1 MANGGW
7 QKVEGIMTPKPW
19 DGVDQPLDETV
30 AGSPWFFVDAYAE
43 FQRGLDALL
52 TELEKHRNAVQLL
65 GLESPPYDEEVAR
78 IRGMVDWGKK
88 RLEAT
93 HGSPRASITVSDAT
107 FGSLRYLKAGVLYLA
122 YLVEK
127 QKRAFL
133 AGAEIVPRSVLRSFD
148 ARIEQ
153 LQNMGE
159 MGQLGGLRPAAVL
172 LEIFEATMGIR
183 SKSEARI
190 EPAFPTLT
198 THADVPIID
207 LVLRK
212 RCLPI
217 LAAIEGAGSPEQYD
231 TVIREM
237 SVVLEDRVRAL
248 TGFAGKVSGAEL
260 FSATMIRDSCL
271 IRFSAEKDVQ
281 EAAHLFFRGYSG
293 LVRNEVMH
301 RLVKSYTKERVMQ
314 LLGTVDYLL
323 YLLSRA
329 QVQKANGTS

>member
-1 MANGGW
+1 M
-7 QKVEGIMTPKPW
+7 IPKPW
-19 DGVDQPLDETV
+19 DGVDQPPDNTV
-30 AGSPWFFVDAYAE
+30 ASSPWFFVDAYAE
-43 FQRGLDALL
+43 FQKGLDALL
-52 TELEKHRNAVQLL
+52 SELEKHRNTVQLL
-65 GLESPPYDEEVAR
+65 GLESPPYDEEVDR
-78 IRGMVDWGKK
+78 IRGMVDWGKE
-88 RLEAT
+88 RLDAT
-93 HGSPRASITVSDAT
+93 NRSPRASITVSDTT

-133 AGAEIVPRSVLRSFD
+133 AGAEIVPRSVLQSFD

-159 MGQLGGLRPAAVL
+159 MGKLGGLRPAEVL
-172 LEIFEATMGIR
+172 FELFEATTGTS
-183 SKSEARI
+183 SKSEARM
-190 EPAFPTLT
+190 EPAFPTPT
-198 THADVPIID
+198 AHADVPIVD

-237 SVVLEDRVRAL
+237 SVVLEDRVREL

-260 FSATMIRDSCL
+260 FSATMTRDPCL
-271 IRFSAEKDVQ
+271 IRFGSEKDVQ
-281 EAAHLFFRGYSG
+281 EAAYLFFRGYSG

-301 RLVKSYTKERVMQ
+301 RLVESYTKERAMQ
-314 LLGTVDYLL
+314 ILGTVDYLL
-323 YLLSRA
+323 FLLSRA
-329 QVQKANGTS
+329 QVQRANGTS

>member
-1 MANGGW
+1 
-7 QKVEGIMTPKPW
+7 MTTKPW
-19 DGVDQPLDETV
+19 DGIDQPSDETV

-43 FQRGLDALL
+43 FQKGLDALL
-52 TELEKHRNAVQLL
+52 SELEKHRNAVKLL

-78 IRGMVDWGKK
+78 IRGMVDWGKE
-88 RLEAT
+88 RLDAT
-93 HGSPRASITVSDAT
+93 NGSPRASITVSGVT

-133 AGAEIVPRSVLRSFD
+133 AEAEIVPRSVLRSFD

-159 MGQLGGLRPAAVL
+159 MGKLGGLRPAEVMF
-172 LEIFEATMGIR
+172 EIFEATNGTS
-183 SKSEARI
+183 SKSEARM
-190 EPAFPTLT
+190 EPAFPTPT
-198 THADVPIID
+198 THADIPIVD

-217 LAAIEGAGSPEQYD
+217 LAAIDNAGSPVQYD

-237 SVVLEDRVRAL
+237 SVVLEDRVREL
-248 TGFAGKVSGAEL
+248 TGFAGKFSGAEL
-260 FSATMIRDSCL
+260 FSATMTRDPCL
-271 IRFSAEKDVQ
+271 IRFSSEKDVQ

-293 LVRNEVMH
+293 LVRNEAMH
-301 RLVKSYTKERVMQ
+301 RLVESYTKERVMQ

-323 YLLSRA
+323 FLLSRA
-329 QVQKANGTS
+329 QVQRVNGTS